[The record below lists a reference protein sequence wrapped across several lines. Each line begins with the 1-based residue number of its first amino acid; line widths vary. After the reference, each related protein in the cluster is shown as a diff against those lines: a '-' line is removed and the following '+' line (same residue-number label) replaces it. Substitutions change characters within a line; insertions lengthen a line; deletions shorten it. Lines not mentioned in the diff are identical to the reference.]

1 MRTAAIRVKPLL
13 GPDHPQTL
21 TIRSNLASVY
31 LAAGRLAEALPLLEV
46 TLTDHERVLGPM
58 HPFTL
63 TSRLNLAYAYGSAG
77 RLINAIALYE
87 QTLTDCERVL
97 GAPNTRSP

>member
-1 MRTAAIRVKPLL
+1 M
-13 GPDHPQTL
+13 
-21 TIRSNLASVY
+21 
-31 LAAGRLAEALPLLEV
+31 PLLEV

-97 GAPNTRSP
+97 GPEHPFTLISRQDLARAYQTVRGAEH